1 MELEK
6 KIFEFLNLLNLS
18 RNILTIHQP
27 YDTIKDYKR
36 QKEWGSAASSGVYVF
51 YSESMELLYIGESV
65 NIGARLAHHF
75 QYAENGSG
83 KAVSPKSKDVRW
95 VVIIGL
101 VDDYWFLA
109 PALEHYLIYE
119 LKPKRNKTL
128 KE

>member
-6 KIFEFLNLLNLS
+6 KVFEFLDFLNLP
-18 RNILTIHQP
+18 RDILTIHQP
-27 YDTIKDYKR
+27 YDTIGDYKR
-36 QKEWGSAASSGVYVF
+36 QKEWGSAAASGVYVF
-51 YSESMELLYIGESV
+51 YSEGMELLYIGESV
-65 NIGARLAHHF
+65 NIGSRLAHYF

-83 KAVSPKSKDVRW
+83 KAVSQKSKDVRW
-95 VVIIGL
+95 VVTIGL